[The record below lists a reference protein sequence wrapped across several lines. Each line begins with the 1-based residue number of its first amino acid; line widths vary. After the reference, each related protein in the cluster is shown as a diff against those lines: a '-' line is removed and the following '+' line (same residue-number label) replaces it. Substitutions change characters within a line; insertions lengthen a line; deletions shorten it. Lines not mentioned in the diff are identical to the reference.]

1 MSLIIRPAAGHRRA
15 GSLLA
20 TWRRELSDRLSHQA
34 KAVRLSIYRGR
45 QRRALGA
52 LDDRLLRDVG
62 LTRAEARRECAKP
75 FWRR

>member
-1 MSLIIRPAAGHRRA
+1 MSLITPPAAGHPRA

-20 TWRRELSDRLSHQA
+20 TWQWVLSASLSHQA
-34 KAVRLSIYRGR
+34 NAVRLSIDRGR

-62 LTRAEARRECAKP
+62 LTPAEARRECAKP